1 MAEYT
6 AAAAQTVANG
16 NNVLFTATPV
26 CATRCIVHREGSG
39 IVTLRGITNGQCR
52 ARFRV
57 NFGGNIA
64 IPTGGTAG
72 AISIALAIAGEAL
85 PASTAIVTP
94 AAAAQYPAGDL
105 EAVHKLTDTI
115 KNIDK
120 IEMLEAD
127 GYSNNG
133 GDWEA
138 RGSYDGMYR
147 DDRYSRRGRD
157 MRGRYSRHD
166 GTDKRLMDEL
176 EELMRTIEPGK
187 RDVIRRALEE
197 LKEA

>member
-1 MAEYT
+1 MSKKAMYD
-6 AAAAQTVANG
+6 
-16 NNVLFTATPV
+16 
-26 CATRCIVHREGSG
+26 
-39 IVTLRGITNGQCR
+39 LRNMLCDELDEL
-52 ARFRV
+52 ARK
-57 NFGGNIA
+57 
-64 IPTGGTAG
+64 
-72 AISIALAIAGEAL
+72 GEL
-85 PASTAIVTP
+85 G
-94 AAAAQYPAGDL
+94 AGDL
-105 EAVHKLTDTI
+105 EIAHKLTDTI

>member
-72 AISIALAIAGEAL
+72 AISVALAL

-94 AAAAQYPAGDL
+94 AAAAQYQNVSVDTFVDVPAGCC
-105 EAVHKLTDTI
+105 TTI
-115 KNIDK
+115 SVKNTAGVDIDVQNANL
-120 IEMLEAD
+120 IVTRVA
-127 GYSNNG
+127 
-133 GDWEA
+133 
-138 RGSYDGMYR
+138 
-147 DDRYSRRGRD
+147 
-157 MRGRYSRHD
+157 
-166 GTDKRLMDEL
+166 
-176 EELMRTIEPGK
+176 
-187 RDVIRRALEE
+187 
-197 LKEA
+197 

>member
-72 AISIALAIAGEAL
+72 AISVALAIAGEVL

-94 AAAAQYPAGDL
+94 AAAAQYQNVGVLHDHQRQ
-105 EAVHKLTDTI
+105 E
-115 KNIDK
+115 
-120 IEMLEAD
+120 
-127 GYSNNG
+127 
-133 GDWEA
+133 
-138 RGSYDGMYR
+138 YR
-147 DDRYSRRGRD
+147 WR
-157 MRGRYSRHD
+157 
-166 GTDKRLMDEL
+166 
-176 EELMRTIEPGK
+176 
-187 RDVIRRALEE
+187 
-197 LKEA
+197 

>member
-1 MAEYT
+1 MKYLHALKEKLCEELQEIAEK
-6 AAAAQTVANG
+6 QDM
-16 NNVLFTATPV
+16 
-26 CATRCIVHREGSG
+26 S
-39 IVTLRGITNGQCR
+39 
-52 ARFRV
+52 
-57 NFGGNIA
+57 
-64 IPTGGTAG
+64 
-72 AISIALAIAGEAL
+72 
-85 PASTAIVTP
+85 
-94 AAAAQYPAGDL
+94 AGDL

-147 DDRYSRRGRD
+147 DDRYSR
-157 MRGRYSRHD
+157 HD

>member
-16 NNVLFTATPV
+16 NNVLFTDTPV
-26 CATRCIVHREGSG
+26 CATRCIVHRDGSG

-72 AISIALAIAGEAL
+72 AISVALAIAGETL

-94 AAAAQYPAGDL
+94 AAAAQYQNVSVDTFGCCTTISVKNTAGVD
-105 EAVHKLTDTI
+105 
-115 KNIDK
+115 IDVQNANL
-120 IEMLEAD
+120 IVTRVA
-127 GYSNNG
+127 
-133 GDWEA
+133 
-138 RGSYDGMYR
+138 
-147 DDRYSRRGRD
+147 
-157 MRGRYSRHD
+157 
-166 GTDKRLMDEL
+166 
-176 EELMRTIEPGK
+176 
-187 RDVIRRALEE
+187 
-197 LKEA
+197 

>member
-1 MAEYT
+1 M
-6 AAAAQTVANG
+6 
-16 NNVLFTATPV
+16 
-26 CATRCIVHREGSG
+26 S
-39 IVTLRGITNGQCR
+39 
-52 ARFRV
+52 
-57 NFGGNIA
+57 
-64 IPTGGTAG
+64 
-72 AISIALAIAGEAL
+72 
-85 PASTAIVTP
+85 
-94 AAAAQYPAGDL
+94 AGDL

>member
-72 AISIALAIAGEAL
+72 AISVALAIAGERFRLLPLSSPLLQRRSTRTSAL
-85 PASTAIVTP
+85 IP
-94 AAAAQYPAGDL
+94 L
-105 EAVHKLTDTI
+105 L
-115 KNIDK
+115 
-120 IEMLEAD
+120 MF
-127 GYSNNG
+127 
-133 GDWEA
+133 
-138 RGSYDGMYR
+138 
-147 DDRYSRRGRD
+147 RRGAARPSASKIPLAWILTCR
-157 MRGRYSRHD
+157 MP
-166 GTDKRLMDEL
+166 T
-176 EELMRTIEPGK
+176 
-187 RDVIRRALEE
+187 
-197 LKEA
+197 

>member
-1 MAEYT
+1 MKYLHELREKLCEELQEIAEK
-6 AAAAQTVANG
+6 QDM
-16 NNVLFTATPV
+16 
-26 CATRCIVHREGSG
+26 S
-39 IVTLRGITNGQCR
+39 
-52 ARFRV
+52 
-57 NFGGNIA
+57 
-64 IPTGGTAG
+64 
-72 AISIALAIAGEAL
+72 
-85 PASTAIVTP
+85 
-94 AAAAQYPAGDL
+94 AGDL

-127 GYSNNG
+127 GYSNHGG

-147 DDRYSRRGRD
+147 DEPYSRRGRD

>member
-1 MAEYT
+1 MNPLFNALGGGQMPG
-6 AAAAQTVANG
+6 ALG
-16 NNVLFTATPV
+16 NFQQMMQQFQQFRATF
-26 CATRCIVHREGSG
+26 
-39 IVTLRGITNGQCR
+39 Q
-52 ARFRV
+52 
-57 NFGGNIA
+57 
-64 IPTGGTAG
+64 
-72 AISIALAIAGEAL
+72 
-85 PASTAIVTP
+85 
-94 AAAAQYPAGDL
+94 GDL

-127 GYSNNG
+127 GYSNHGG

-138 RGSYDGMYR
+138 RGNYDGMYR

>member
-1 MAEYT
+1 MKYLHELKEKLCEELQEIAEK
-6 AAAAQTVANG
+6 QDM
-16 NNVLFTATPV
+16 
-26 CATRCIVHREGSG
+26 S
-39 IVTLRGITNGQCR
+39 
-52 ARFRV
+52 
-57 NFGGNIA
+57 
-64 IPTGGTAG
+64 
-72 AISIALAIAGEAL
+72 
-85 PASTAIVTP
+85 
-94 AAAAQYPAGDL
+94 AGDL

-127 GYSNNG
+127 GYSNHG
-133 GDWEA
+133 GDLEA

-147 DDRYSRRGRD
+147 DDRYSRRVRD

>member
-1 MAEYT
+1 MKYLHELKEKLCEELQEIAEK
-6 AAAAQTVANG
+6 QDM
-16 NNVLFTATPV
+16 
-26 CATRCIVHREGSG
+26 S
-39 IVTLRGITNGQCR
+39 
-52 ARFRV
+52 
-57 NFGGNIA
+57 
-64 IPTGGTAG
+64 
-72 AISIALAIAGEAL
+72 
-85 PASTAIVTP
+85 
-94 AAAAQYPAGDL
+94 AGDL

-133 GDWEA
+133 VDWEA
-138 RGSYDGMYR
+138 RGNYDGMYR
-147 DDRYSRRGRD
+147 DARYSRRGRD

>member
-1 MAEYT
+1 MSKKAMYD
-6 AAAAQTVANG
+6 
-16 NNVLFTATPV
+16 
-26 CATRCIVHREGSG
+26 
-39 IVTLRGITNGQCR
+39 LRNMLCDELDEL
-52 ARFRV
+52 ARK
-57 NFGGNIA
+57 GDLG
-64 IPTGGTAG
+64 
-72 AISIALAIAGEAL
+72 
-85 PASTAIVTP
+85 
-94 AAAAQYPAGDL
+94 AGDL
-105 EAVHKLTDTI
+105 EIAHKLTDTI

>member
-1 MAEYT
+1 MKYLHELKDKLCEELQEIAEK
-6 AAAAQTVANG
+6 QDM
-16 NNVLFTATPV
+16 
-26 CATRCIVHREGSG
+26 S
-39 IVTLRGITNGQCR
+39 
-52 ARFRV
+52 
-57 NFGGNIA
+57 
-64 IPTGGTAG
+64 
-72 AISIALAIAGEAL
+72 
-85 PASTAIVTP
+85 
-94 AAAAQYPAGDL
+94 AGDL

-147 DDRYSRRGRD
+147 DE
-157 MRGRYSRHD
+157 RYSRHD